1 MSGLM
6 IAKDPTT
13 GKYKELIVDTNGAL
27 EVNAV
32 GVELHAGDVS
42 IAVDGLEGL
51 QTTNNTTTASIL
63 AKNTEIEATADLIL
77 AKNTEVESSLN
88 SLISANHTDLVALE
102 STADAILAKNTE
114 IETTADLI
122 LAKNTEVESSLNSL
136 ITANHTDLVALEST
150 ADDILAK
157 NTELEATAD
166 LILAKNTE
174 VESSLNSLISANH
187 TDLVALESTAD
198 DILAKNTEIEA
209 TADLILAKNTEIESS
224 LNSLISANHTDLVAL
239 ESTADD
245 ILAKNTELETTSN
258 SILAKNTE
266 LGTELVAIKT
276 AVELLDNALDGNY
289 LNVNQNI
296 AGTDV
301 STNSGNKDAQTQRIV
316 IATDDVPFATL
327 NTHLSEIEDAVE
339 TLQACVDSNKVK
351 VQFEAGD
358 LNIGNVDVAS
368 SALPSG
374 ASTESTLSSMSAKL
388 PGTLGQKANANCIS
402 TCRSSTAG
410 AYDMSGRT
418 TIGTA
423 GTSTKLLCDAAG
435 HLQVDVVS
443 GGGSTDVS
451 GVATHAKQDVIIGH
465 IDGIEGLIGT
475 TNSGLSS
482 IDSGITD
489 IDGLITDG
497 NALLTTIDS
506 DTNNIKTAVETLQG
520 AIEANGSNAIAV
532 RSDVYFEGVAS
543 ETNSGNKNDNVQRV
557 CLATDDV
564 PLATANAKLV
574 EIETTSNSILAKN
587 TEIETT
593 ANSILAKNTEME
605 TSLDALISA
614 NHTDLE
620 ALEATLTEIAPRQAV
635 AGVYSNASLAD
646 DGISSVIDTD
656 DYRYMTICASQGS
669 ADLPLEIQY
678 SINNSNWFK
687 VRSKLLEF
695 AAYEGGS
702 WADIVLEHPMRYVR
716 FVNTSGS
723 SITTL
728 YLSYQLA
735 N

>member
-136 ITANHTDLVALEST
+136 IT
-150 ADDILAK
+150 
-157 NTELEATAD
+157 
-166 LILAKNTE
+166 
-174 VESSLNSLISANH
+174 
-187 TDLVALESTAD
+187 
-198 DILAKNTEIEA
+198 
-209 TADLILAKNTEIESS
+209 
-224 LNSLISANHTDLVAL
+224 ANHTDLVAL

-451 GVATHAKQDVIIGH
+451 GVATHAKQDAIIS
-465 IDGIEGLIGT
+465 LIGT
-475 TNSGLSS
+475 TNSGISS
-482 IDSGITD
+482 INSGISDLDTLLSDIEGGVLTD
-489 IDGLITDG
+489 NKD
-497 NALLTTIDS
+497 LLTTIDS